1 MVVDVAKGVSSL
13 GATTVVESFEAFI
26 GVKVE
31 EDSVTVDIDV
41 LSNEAFIDGS
51 VECKCIVVTSSADE
65 LVSLSVDILYVVNVD
80 ALVSSKGIPID
91 VPSTVVFNTVLV
103 VEISSAVAP
112 ADVDSD
118 KLLLVSSVF
127 SSNFVDIADA
137 SVVTLWFKVDMS
149 CVDCV
154 DDTDIVDDNDVF
166 SIESWV
172 IVSDGEGAVV
182 VDKVFKTFVVK
193 FSFKVVSVEKSA
205 VEDDNSVVEIVD
217 VCSLYK
223 TEVSGSSVTISVVDP
238 SKLVVIESCNSVLL
252 TNFTVVSSVESFP
265 EVCSVSIVM
274 LLRILGLFV
283 EECDVISP
291 VYNVEG
297 SLCGYSVTV
306 INVSLNVED
315 ISSVNACALDAVVCV
330 GSTSGIEVVVG
341 EFEDKEIVSTSIA
354 VGCSVEVD
362 ISLWIIFVILVVADS
377 VVGNIDSLAADSVVK
392 GVVVDCLKNVVA
404 DFSDVEVC
412 SANPLV

>member
-1 MVVDVAKGVSSL
+1 M
-13 GATTVVESFEAFI
+13 SF
-26 GVKVE
+26 
-31 EDSVTVDIDV
+31 
-41 LSNEAFIDGS
+41 
-51 VECKCIVVTSSADE
+51 
-65 LVSLSVDILYVVNVD
+65 
-80 ALVSSKGIPID
+80 
-91 VPSTVVFNTVLV
+91 
-103 VEISSAVAP
+103 
-112 ADVDSD
+112 
-118 KLLLVSSVF
+118 
-127 SSNFVDIADA
+127 
-137 SVVTLWFKVDMS
+137 
-149 CVDCV
+149 VDCV

-166 SIESWV
+166 SIESGV
-172 IVSDGEGAVV
+172 IVSDGECAVV

-252 TNFTVVSSVESFP
+252 TNFTVVSSVASFP
-265 EVCSVSIVM
+265 VVCSVSIVVV
-274 LLRILGLFV
+274 LRILGLFV

-362 ISLWIIFVILVVADS
+362 ISL
-377 VVGNIDSLAADSVVK
+377 
-392 GVVVDCLKNVVA
+392 
-404 DFSDVEVC
+404 
-412 SANPLV
+412 